1 MKQSSYRI
9 GLLGIALILV
19 GIPTL
24 AGTLIE
30 KSDQTHPFSG
40 GVFTLDN
47 VNGSVEI
54 LSWDRP
60 EVRIEAEKRVE
71 GRNREAVESAMA
83 RLRIEVSSSR
93 GGLRVRTRYPKSGD
107 RVIGWLSGSKTSASV
122 RYRITVPRQTRVSI
136 DTVNA
141 SITADG
147 VEGGYELKTVNGRIE
162 VSRGAGSLE
171 ASTVNGGIRAEL
183 LSTRGQLKLK
193 TVNGS
198 VDITVP
204 RGIQADVS
212 VATVNGRIQ
221 SDLPLVGS
229 EIGRRSLKGSING
242 GGGIPIRISTVN
254 GSVRIGPS

>member
-1 MKQSSYRI
+1 MKHSSFR
-9 GLLGIALILV
+9 IALLAIVLV
-19 GIPTL
+19 LVAIPAL
-24 AGTLIE
+24 ADTLIE
-30 KSDQTHPFSG
+30 KSDQTHAFPG
-40 GVFTLDN
+40 GMFTLDN
-47 VNGSVEI
+47 VNGAVDI

-71 GRNREAVESAMA
+71 GRSREAVESAMA
-83 RLRIEVSSSR
+83 RLEIEVIPSS
-93 GGLRVRTRYPKSGD
+93 GGLRVRTRYPNSGD
-107 RVIGWLSGSKTSASV
+107 NVIGWLAGSKTSASV
-122 RYRITVPRQTRVSI
+122 RFRITVPKQAKVSI

-141 SITADG
+141 SITAQG
-147 VEGGYELKTVNGRIE
+147 VEGGYELETVNGRID

-183 LSTRGQLKLK
+183 LNTRGQLKLE

-198 VDITVP
+198 VDLTVP
-204 RGIQADVS
+204 RAIQADVHVS
-212 VATVNGRIQ
+212 TVNGRIE